1 MLGQEVQLENIVE
14 DPSNEYDDDED
25 YDNEENESGDDT
37 TEEEPCFSSD
47 GCYEPETDTD
57 SASEREEDLD
67 SSDNRY
73 WYILCTCYDLIKWFW
88 FLIPKWIIF
97 NLPERVN

>member
-14 DPSNEYDDDED
+14 EPSNEYDDDDDED
-25 YDNEENESGDDT
+25 YDNGENESGDDT

-57 SASEREEDLD
+57 SASEHEEDLD
-67 SSDNRY
+67 SSDNKY
-73 WYILCTCYDLIKWFW
+73 VLFTCYDLMK
-88 FLIPKWIIF
+88 
-97 NLPERVN
+97 

>member
-1 MLGQEVQLENIVE
+1 MLGQEVQLDDIVE
-14 DPSNEYDDDED
+14 EPSNEYDED

-57 SASEREEDLD
+57 SASEHDEDMH

-73 WYILCTCYDLIKWFW
+73 ISFTSCDLIK
-88 FLIPKWIIF
+88 
-97 NLPERVN
+97 

>member
-14 DPSNEYDDDED
+14 EPSNEYDDDED

-37 TEEEPCFSSD
+37 TDEEPCFSSD

-57 SASEREEDLD
+57 SASEHEEDLN

-73 WYILCTCYDLIKWFW
+73 VLFTCYDLIKWFW

-97 NLPERVN
+97 NLHERVN

>member
-1 MLGQEVQLENIVE
+1 MLGQEVQLDDIVE
-14 DPSNEYDDDED
+14 EPSNEYDED

-57 SASEREEDLD
+57 SASEHDEDMH
-67 SSDNRY
+67 SSDNS
-73 WYILCTCYDLIKWFW
+73 CLIAHGVVLHHSSKDV
-88 FLIPKWIIF
+88 KMMCC
-97 NLPERVN
+97 EY